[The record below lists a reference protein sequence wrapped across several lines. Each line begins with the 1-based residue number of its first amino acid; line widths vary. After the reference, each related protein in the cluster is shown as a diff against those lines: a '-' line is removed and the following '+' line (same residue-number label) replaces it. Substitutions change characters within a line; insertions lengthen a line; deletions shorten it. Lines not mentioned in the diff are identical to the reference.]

1 MNIFHEVADIKTPD
15 MLNLPTPEVEY
26 HNEVAK
32 PTEYQQE
39 YVQLLSERAT
49 AVRTGAVD
57 SKIDNMLCITN
68 DGRKLG
74 LDQRLIDPF
83 SGDDPDSKLNKCV
96 ENILEIWQDG
106 SADKLTQL
114 VFCDNSVPKKDGSFN
129 VYDDIKSKLVAQ
141 GVPENEVAFIHDA
154 DTEVKKKELF
164 GKVRSGT
171 VRVLIGSTQKMGAG
185 TNCQDRLIALHHLD
199 CPWRPRDLTQREG
212 RIIRRGNMNLL
223 VHVFRYVTESTFD
236 SYLWQTVEKKQQ
248 FIGQIMTSKSPVRSC
263 EDVDEAALSYAEVKA
278 LCAGDPRI
286 KERMELDVDVA
297 KLQMLQANY
306 RSQQY
311 ELEDRVRLFFP
322 QEQQRLEWRIEGIQ
336 QDINTLA
343 QYPLSEDKYVGIELC
358 GKHFDERKPAG
369 AVLLEEC
376 KNVKAYTSAP
386 VGKYRGL
393 ELFVKK
399 TNLLSETQII
409 IKGAVEY
416 AFTASDSDI
425 GNITRL
431 DNALERLPEEL
442 EKSMA
447 NLENVKQQF
456 ESAKAEVGKPFPQED
471 ELKAK
476 LARIAELDIALK
488 MKDDVPDKESVQVSS
503 REDDAIDL

>member
-1 MNIFHEVADIKTPD
+1 MNP
-15 MLNLPTPEVEY
+15 M
-26 HNEVAK
+26 
-32 PTEYQQE
+32 
-39 YVQLLSERAT
+39 
-49 AVRTGAVD
+49 
-57 SKIDNMLCITN
+57 
-68 DGRKLG
+68 
-74 LDQRLIDPF
+74 
-83 SGDDPDSKLNKCV
+83 
-96 ENILEIWQDG
+96 
-106 SADKLTQL
+106 
-114 VFCDNSVPKKDGSFN
+114 
-129 VYDDIKSKLVAQ
+129 
-141 GVPENEVAFIHDA
+141 
-154 DTEVKKKELF
+154 
-164 GKVRSGT
+164 
-171 VRVLIGSTQKMGAG
+171 
-185 TNCQDRLIALHHLD
+185 
-199 CPWRPRDLTQREG
+199 
-212 RIIRRGNMNLL
+212 
-223 VHVFRYVTESTFD
+223 VHVYRYVTESTFD

-297 KLQMLQANY
+297 KLQMIQANY

-311 ELEDRVRLFFP
+311 ELEDKIRLYFP

-336 QDINTLA
+336 RDINTLA
-343 QYPLSEDKYVGIELC
+343 QYPLSEDEYIGIELC

-386 VGKYRGL
+386 VGRYRGL
-393 ELFVKK
+393 ELSVKK

-442 EKSMA
+442 EKSKA

-471 ELKAK
+471 ELKSK